1 MSNGVMNV
9 GECIAKY
16 LENLKILLPE
26 VKETKEKKESRRR
39 RRRRTMNSN
48 LFQIHRIKMK

>member
-1 MSNGVMNV
+1 LKSKSEGAQWVVNV

-26 VKETKEKKESRRR
+26 INESKEKEGKDKEEEEEDDDDYDDE
-39 RRRRTMNSN
+39 
-48 LFQIHRIKMK
+48 